1 MTAPDRIW
9 AQKPDIFDN
18 CALWQ
23 DIPSDRHEDTEY
35 VRADLVAALIRD
47 AVDAERE
54 SCAKIAD
61 FQEIACAKWVLRG
74 MKPAIASEQCVEI
87 AAAIRARKGGA

>member
-35 VRADLVAALIRD
+35 VRADLVAAMIRD
-47 AVDAERE
+47 AVE
-54 SCAKIAD
+54 AD
-61 FQEIACAKWVLRG
+61 LEACAKLVLSFDTNR
-74 MKPAIASEQCVEI
+74 PEDTYYNLAILRSV
-87 AAAIRARKGGA
+87 AAIRARKGGE

>member
-47 AVDAERE
+47 AVEAERE
-54 SCAKIAD
+54 
-61 FQEIACAKWVLRG
+61 ACAKFVDRLHTQS
-74 MKPAIASEQCVEI
+74 ASII

>member
-35 VRADLVAALIRD
+35 IRADLVATMIRD
-47 AVDAERE
+47 AVEAERE
-54 SCAKIAD
+54 
-61 FQEIACAKWVLRG
+61 ACAKMADDMARSDANMARVWRAG
-74 MKPAIASEQCVEI
+74 CADT